1 MRFFEFS
8 AALHRPAIAAGIL
21 AGILGSMSAGEAW
34 SQASYPNKAV
44 HIVIPAGPG
53 GVTDLQVRL
62 VANKLSKSL
71 GQPVIADNRPG
82 AGTTLGTSLVAKAT
96 PDGYTLLGMTGSF
109 TTASVTY
116 AKLPYDPVN
125 DLVPVSQFAVMPYML
140 VINPAVPAQN
150 VKEFIAYAKANPGK
164 LNYGTTG
171 MGTLA
176 HLAGLWLEKLTGIQ
190 MTQVPY
196 KDVAAEISDLVQ
208 GRIDV
213 TLATPTNVL
222 GHVNAGKLRGLAWA
236 SNERSRMLRSLP
248 TTGEQGLPEFTVV
261 GMMGFWAPKSTP
273 AAIVNRLSAAIKE
286 AAKDPDII
294 ARLGADGTDLVG
306 STPEEFRKIVVTE
319 IDRWGKLVKESGM
332 ELLTD

>member
-34 SQASYPNKAV
+34 AQASYPNKAV
-44 HIVIPAGPG
+44 RIVIPAGPG

-82 AGTTLGTSLVAKAT
+82 AGTTLGTSLVAKAA

-140 VINPAVPAQN
+140 VINPGVPAQN

-164 LNYGTTG
+164 LNYATTSVSQRLR
-171 MGTLA
+171 MEPVLMKF
-176 HLAGLWLEKLTGIQ
+176 GLNIVS
-190 MTQVPY
+190 VPY
-196 KDVAAEISDLVQ
+196 
-208 GRIDV
+208 
-213 TLATPTNVL
+213 
-222 GHVNAGKLRGLAWA
+222 
-236 SNERSRMLRSLP
+236 P
-248 TTGEQGLPEFTVV
+248 TTGAAETAILGGQVQFIFANASQVSKKGGMWALATTGNRRHPKFPDVPTFIELGLPPVPGAEYS
-261 GMMGFWAPKSTP
+261 MHAPAGTP
-273 AAIVNRLSAAIKE
+273 RPAINRLHAALSM
-286 AAKDPDII
+286 A
-294 ARLGADGTDLVG
+294 LQNADVVERMDKLAYEVVND
-306 STPEEFRKIVVTE
+306 TPEEAIKYLDSQIRLANDVAKKIGLE
-319 IDRWGKLVKESGM
+319 PQ
-332 ELLTD
+332 